1 MSAVIDSLYHWM
13 DSPSPNRQSAI
24 LWWEELRRLKRGDEK
39 GERGSS
45 WGGRGEGGVGVLLV
59 NHFSAR
65 AHAHDKRNVSC
76 GTTKPDLVRSIVW
89 WKI

>member
-1 MSAVIDSLYHWM
+1 MSAVIDSYHWM

-65 AHAHDKRNVSC
+65 AQVHRMMKNIGYHICNYIYVCFDN
-76 GTTKPDLVRSIVW
+76 
-89 WKI
+89 